1 MPLRPVPLHPSDD
14 WQGTAPLSVDVS
26 PQDADS
32 VVVTPAGEADL
43 YTVPRLRHALRQAIA
58 MGRSRVIVDLDQL
71 IFMDASTLG
80 VLVDA
85 RRRMSEAGGS
95 LQVRCHTRQGRR
107 VLSVAGLDGLLQSD
121 A

>member
-1 MPLRPVPLHPSDD
+1 LRPFPPHPSDD
-14 WQGTAPLSVDVS
+14 GPRTAPLSVDLSS
-26 PQDADS
+26 PDADT

-43 YTVPRLRHALRQAIA
+43 YTVPSLRHALRQAIA
-58 MGRSRVIVDLDQL
+58 MGRSQVLVDLDHL
-71 IFMDASTLG
+71 TFMDASTLG

-107 VLSVAGLDGLLQSD
+107 VLLIAGLQALLEPD